1 MKKGLVLACS
11 AMALT
16 IAMSSMAEAKDGVY
30 LAARGGLNWSN
41 LNSKKANVSQKA
53 DVDFDK
59 VGMYSAAIGYKY
71 GYIRAELEYI
81 FREENTENV
90 YVGGMLNSVSSL
102 ETESY
107 MANLYLDFMPNY
119 WISPYISGGIGY
131 SKISLDNNQ
140 PVLGHVVM
148 EENKFSWQLGAGL
161 TLRLNRC
168 LNLDFGYRY
177 FTLGKIR
184 EGEVNAHEWYGGIRF
199 TF

>member
-11 AMALT
+11 AITLA
-16 IAMSSMAEAKDGVY
+16 IAMSSVAEARDGLY

-41 LNSKKANVSQKA
+41 LNSKNDSVSQEA

-71 GYIRAELEYI
+71 GYIRGELEYI
-81 FREENTENV
+81 FREENTENI
-90 YVGGMLNSVSSL
+90 YVSGALNSVSSL
-102 ETESY
+102 ETESL

-131 SKISLDNNQ
+131 TKITLDNYQ
-140 PVLGHVVM
+140 PLLGSVVM

-161 TLRLNRC
+161 SLRLNRC
-168 LNLDFGYRY
+168 LNVDFGYRY
-177 FTLGKIR
+177 YTLGKIR
-184 EGEVNAHEWYGGIRF
+184 EGEVNAHEWYGGVRF